1 MSRQKDYLSWKFDLD
16 ESVSEYFWIVS
27 LNLQWCSQE
36 KSDVDDQLNNFKD
49 LREFR
54 YLVTSF
60 FAWLGF
66 TNPKANKQ
74 HKNSFLCSS
83 AIYSIWQTLLTPCC
97 YVTPPPPSSS

>member
-66 TNPKANKQ
+66 TNPKADK

-83 AIYSIWQTLLTPCC
+83 AIYSIWQILLTPSC